1 MAGTNQHD
9 GRFSAMQDDSERLRR
24 MARQCREMAMT
35 RETDELREVF
45 LRMAERYDASA
56 NAQDATASISAPRL
70 GGLAAEG

>member
-1 MAGTNQHD
+1 
-9 GRFSAMQDDSERLRR
+9 

-45 LRMAERYDASA
+45 LRMAERYDESA
-56 NAQDATASISAPRL
+56 NAQHAGPPVVQPNI

>member
-1 MAGTNQHD
+1 
-9 GRFSAMQDDSERLRR
+9 MQDDSERLRR

-56 NAQDATASISAPRL
+56 NAQDAGPRIAPPNI
-70 GGLAAEG
+70 GLAAEG